1 MSKLVHVKAYTRMG
15 PSNSTILAERKLQ
28 SKAYDADVN
37 LRAAKQSGKG
47 VAAAQRKAQKADEKL
62 KSIRKF
68 MGR

>member
-1 MSKLVHVKAYTRMG
+1 MAKVVHVKAYTRRG
-15 PSNSTILAERKLQ
+15 PSNATLMAERKLE

-37 LRAAKQSGKG
+37 LRAAKLSGKG
-47 VAAAQRKAQKADEKL
+47 VSAAQRKAQKADEKL